1 MFRGFR
7 WQLPAFILAL
17 ILFAAAMAY
26 RISLQ
31 TSMPAAR
38 TSPPA
43 PSAASGPTPPP
54 AETPFPTAPALPSP
68 GASNPRAYREGMV
81 GGVQRL
87 NPIFAHL
94 NPIDNDISSLIF
106 EGLYQTNAYGEP
118 VPRLA
123 ADLRISSDHL
133 EYVVTLRQDV
143 KWQDG
148 IPFTAADVMYTMSLL
163 SAPEYADFSPLSR
176 FWGTVETQK
185 LTDYL
190 VRFRLA
196 QPLGSF
202 TALLTIGIL
211 PEHALKGT
219 TVAQLAHH
227 PFNLSPIGTGPYQ
240 LSSLH
245 SAGGSHIDAVHLRL
259 APVYAARPEGQ
270 NGYLLDELQFKLYQS
285 DEEALQAYRL
295 NQIDALANAAPRRE
309 LMTLPYSRVYTQV
322 EPSLYILILN
332 WADNDHGEVFADRRV
347 RQALSLGLDQQALAQ
362 SHFASNAAFAD
373 SPLVPGS
380 WAYQPHPIWSN
391 VHAEQAAKL
400 LESAGFGPPDSTAD
414 DAPKALPSFSLLVE
428 DQAPLPALAGD
439 IAAQWQQF
447 GFQVAIETAA
457 PSQLI
462 NRLEAGDFQAA
473 VLRQQIGSGAD
484 VYRYWHPSQR
494 LNGQNYGAVSN
505 NEISELLE
513 NARRAPNGIHRASLY
528 RQFQETF
535 AEQAI
540 AIPLYYPLYTFIV
553 RGTIDGIRLGSLG
566 TPADRFRGIQHWR
579 PAALAG

>member
-7 WQLPAFILAL
+7 WQLPAFIFAL
-17 ILFAAAMAY
+17 VLFAAAVAY
-26 RISLQ
+26 RASQ
-31 TSMPAAR
+31 TSISTAR
-38 TSPPA
+38 TSPP
-43 PSAASGPTPPP
+43 PAASSPTPPP
-54 AETPFPTAPALPSP
+54 TETPSPTAPALPSVGALNP
-68 GASNPRAYREGMV
+68 GTYREGMV

-94 NPIDNDISSLIF
+94 NPIDHDISSLIF

-123 ADLRISSDHL
+123 ADVRISSDHR
-133 EYVVTLRQDV
+133 EYVVTLREDV

-148 IPFTAADVMYTMSLL
+148 IAFTAADVLYTMALL
-163 SAPEYADFSPLSR
+163 SAPEYADFSPLSQ
-176 FWGTVETQK
+176 FWQTVETQK

-219 TVAQLAHH
+219 AVAQLARH

-240 LSSLH
+240 LSSLR
-245 SAGGSHIDAVHLRL
+245 SADGSQINAVHLRL
-259 APVYAARPEGQ
+259 APVYGERPEGR
-270 NGYLLDELQFKLYQS
+270 NGYLLDTLQFKLYQS
-285 DEEALQAYRL
+285 AEDALQAYRL
-295 NQIDALANAAPRRE
+295 NQIDALANAAARGE
-309 LMTLPYSRVYTQV
+309 LMTLPNSQVYTQV
-322 EPSLYILILN
+322 EPSLCILILN
-332 WADNDHGEVFADRRV
+332 WADNDYGKVFADRRV
-347 RQALSLGLDQQALAQ
+347 RQALSLGLNQQELVQ
-362 SHFASNAAFAD
+362 RHFASNAAFAD
-373 SPLVPGS
+373 SPFILGA
-380 WAYQPHPIWSN
+380 WAYQPNPIWAN
-391 VHAEQAAKL
+391 VHVEQAAKL
-400 LESAGFGPPDSTAD
+400 LESAGFGQPDSTAG
-414 DAPKALPSFSLLVE
+414 DAPESLPRFSLLVE
-428 DQAPLPALAGD
+428 DEAALRALASD
-439 IAAQWQQF
+439 IAAQWQLS
-447 GFQVAIETAA
+447 GFQVTVETAA

-473 VLRQQIGSGAD
+473 IVRQQIGSDAD

-494 LNGQNYGAVSN
+494 VNGQNYGAASN

-513 NARRAPNGIHRASLY
+513 NARREPNGIHRVNLY

-553 RGTIDGIRLGSLG
+553 RDVIEGIRLGSLG
-566 TPADRFRGIQHWR
+566 TAADRFRGIQHWR